1 LKKTPLQPFHPVIA
15 DWFERTFGMPTDVQV
30 RAWRTI
36 QGGRHTLIAAPT
48 GSGKTL
54 AAMLPCLDAVVREK
68 LDGPNEPD
76 SPEGK
81 PKRGVRVLYLSPLK
95 ALNNDVFYNLVSF
108 IQAIDR
114 AAAERETQW
123 PGVRCAVRT
132 GDTPSSQRAAMVK
145 RPPDVL
151 LTTPESLYIMLT
163 SESGSAMLS
172 TVRYVVVD
180 EIHDL
185 AADKRGAHLSLSL
198 ERLVELCGHPI
209 QRIGVSA
216 TQKPMWR
223 VARFL
228 GGWQPEETSPS
239 LAREAEERHAAD
251 EAESADAAVART
263 DSAELAKPSDLA
275 VHPLGYMPRPV
286 AIIQSTM
293 RKSMQVTVTMPDQ
306 SKPMTSRE
314 AVWQPMLQR
323 LFALMDGCRTVL
335 IFVNSRRL
343 CERICL
349 RLNDAAGYELSRAH
363 HGSLAKE
370 RRLEAE
376 RLLKSGE
383 LRCIVATSSLELGI
397 DVGHVDLVIQV
408 DPPFNA
414 ASGVQRIGR
423 AGHSVGDISRGAI
436 IVRHRGALAES
447 AVLSRLVAERDIE
460 PISIPR
466 NALDVVSQH
475 TVSMTA
481 GRDWT
486 VRELYE
492 LVARSDSF
500 AAFPYDRLVSMLQ
513 VLSGLYPFARPL
525 LDWNRDTNTISGR
538 RSGSIAAL
546 TGAGTIPSSSAYP
559 VHHLDSRVHL
569 GELDEEY
576 VQESRVGDVF
586 QLGTN
591 SWMIRKIDKDR
602 VYVTEAAN
610 SFSEIPFWRNEAGGR
625 TMRLGLKIGAF
636 VRELS
641 DRLKPDDMPGAAEP
655 SVLASDAEGASDPSV
670 IEWLVQDYGMDGA
683 AAETLIGYIKSQQA
697 FCGLPT
703 DRRIIVEHYKDVS
716 NQTHIIVHNWFGRR
730 LNRTWLL
737 AIERQFEQLLPY
749 KLYGNAKDNGIE
761 FVLPDW
767 DPSWLQTIW
776 HVTPGNVQ
784 ALLTEAVTGS
794 PLLAIAFR
802 HLAETSLLL
811 SRSFTRTP
819 LWQKRLRSEELL
831 REAMPYAERFPYLD
845 EAMGDCLHRFLDMD
859 GLRGVLES
867 IGEGQ
872 FEFVIRETQYPS
884 PMATQFIAEYVNMR
898 IYEGDGLDDV
908 IRMQLLNVSKEL
920 AGKVFGDDAVRGALS
935 QDVIEAERERLSD
948 EGRRL
953 TGADE
958 LLALLKSRG
967 DMGSDEIVRLGG
979 EAALAWVAELNE
991 RGAIVLVRLD
1001 DRGTAAAE
1009 ASNEKT
1015 EEEAASL
1022 IATDRP
1028 LRWICRD
1035 EQELYGRFP
1044 HDPASVSFIVGRYAE
1059 HQLSFTEPELCDRY
1073 PALSLHAAREAV
1085 DSLLAHRLIE
1095 QAPFA
1100 SGPEE
1105 RLWTGRRTAERLIRL
1120 SINEARGRTKPAHP
1134 NRWFVQ
1140 MAMRQHVLSGTQLR
1154 GEEGLR
1160 TVIGRLQGLY
1170 LPLSHWETIIFPS
1183 RMVDYRPEQLDL
1195 LCAAGDVLWLGKQD
1209 NGEKEGRIA
1218 FFLAE
1223 SKPLFAPYVASLDA
1237 KPSSRPE
1244 LLERLRAG
1252 GASFLTR
1259 LARDAGEMPSDTLDG
1274 LLTLVWEGQASND
1287 QFAPLR
1293 LHAGKK
1299 KSDWARSGSGL
1310 GRWYWTGG
1318 LSDEPAAPPD
1328 ASPASPPTE
1337 RSTAAAAAAHRP
1349 ESSAMHWVR
1358 HLLDSWGIVTKELA
1372 AQLTPF
1378 SWDALLPVLRQLE
1391 EWGTITRGKFVDGDA
1406 AMQFTTPEIAE
1417 AVRGSLPESADRSVT
1432 VLSSVDPANPYGVI
1446 AAWPD
1451 GERCAFARK
1460 AGHYLVLRG
1469 GQWLYWIENNGRRIH
1484 TIGPE
1489 AAEPDSS
1496 LPELRLAL
1504 AAILRRQRLSKL
1516 VIELWNGGAVLS
1528 TEQGGVLLG
1537 MGAERDGQ
1545 RLVFWPSTL
1554 KQGG

>member
-1 LKKTPLQPFHPVIA
+1 MKIAPLQPFHPVIA
-15 DWFERTFGMPTDVQV
+15 EWFEQTFGQPTDVQV

-36 QGGRHTLIAAPT
+36 QDGKHTLIAAPT

-68 LDGPNEPD
+68 LN
-76 SPEGK
+76 EGK
-81 PKRGVRVLYLSPLK
+81 SSGTAAGKLERGVRVLYLSPLK
-95 ALNNDVFYNLVSF
+95 ALNNDVFYNLASF
-108 IQAIDR
+108 IESIDR
-114 AAAERETQW
+114 AAAERDTHW

-132 GDTPSSQRAAMVK
+132 GDTPSSQRASMAK

-151 LTTPESLYIMLT
+151 LTTPESLYILLT
-163 SESGSAMLS
+163 SESGISMLR
-172 TVRYVVVD
+172 TVCHVVVD

-185 AADKRGAHLSLSL
+185 AADKRGSHLSLSL
-198 ERLVELCGHPI
+198 ERLVQLCGHPI

-228 GGWQPEETSPS
+228 GGWQPDSDSSTDDSQRAIDPHEVRDSSAVDTELDSV
-239 LAREAEERHAAD
+239 A
-251 EAESADAAVART
+251 SADPL
-263 DSAELAKPSDLA
+263 AEQQI
-275 VHPLGYMPRPV
+275 HPLGYMPRPV
-286 AIIQSTM
+286 AIIESTM
-293 RKSMQVTVTMPDQ
+293 RKSMQVVLTMPDQ

-323 LFALMDGCRTVL
+323 LFALMEGCRTVL

-376 RLLKSGE
+376 RMLKSGE

-414 ASGVQRIGR
+414 ASGIQRIGR

-447 AVLSRLVAERDIE
+447 AVLARLVAERDIE
-460 PISIPR
+460 PIHIPR
-466 NALDVVSQH
+466 HPLDVLSQQA
-475 TVSMTA
+475 VSMAA

-486 VRELYE
+486 VPELYE
-492 LVARSDSF
+492 LAVRSDSF
-500 AAFPYDRLVSMLQ
+500 AAFPYDRLIAMLQ

-525 LDWNRDTNTISGR
+525 LDWDRDTDTISGR
-538 RSGSIAAL
+538 RSSSIAAL

-625 TMRLGLKIGAF
+625 SVELGLTIGAF
-636 VRELS
+636 IRELA
-641 DRLKPDDMPGAAEP
+641 DRLKLNDGSAA
-655 SVLASDAEGASDPSV
+655 DTTKAEKQPADPSV
-670 IEWLVQDYGMDGA
+670 TDWLMNSYGMDGA
-683 AAETLIGYIKSQQA
+683 SAETLIGYIQSQHS

-703 DRRIIVEHYKDVS
+703 DCRIMVEHYRDVS

-767 DPSWLQTIW
+767 DPSWLQSIW
-776 HVTPGNVQ
+776 QVTPGNVQ
-784 ALLTEAVTGS
+784 SLLTDAVTGS

-831 REAMPYAERFPYLD
+831 REAMPYAERFPYLE
-845 EAMGDCLHRFLDMD
+845 EAMRECLHRYLDLD
-859 GLRGVLES
+859 GLRGILES
-867 IGEGQ
+867 IGSGQ
-872 FEFVIRETQYPS
+872 FEFVVRETQYPS

-920 AGKVFGDDAVRGALS
+920 AGKVFGDDAVRRALS
-935 QDVIEAERERLSD
+935 ENVIQAERERLLDAGS
-948 EGRRL
+948 RL
-953 TGADE
+953 NSPDD
-958 LLALLKSRG
+958 LLAMLKSRG
-967 DMGSDEIVRLGG
+967 DMGSEEIVRLGG
-979 EAALAWVAELNE
+979 EAALTWVAELSG
-991 RGAIVLVRLD
+991 RGAIVLVDLSSRES
-1001 DRGTAAAE
+1001 AAE
-1009 ASNEKT
+1009 PHRTIAADTEASD
-1015 EEEAASL
+1015 EARGGS
-1022 IATDRP
+1022 DRTI
-1028 LRWICRD
+1028 RWICRD
-1035 EQELYGRFP
+1035 EQEIYSGFP
-1044 HDPASVSFIVGRYAE
+1044 DDPASVAFIIGRFAE

-1073 PALSLHAAREAV
+1073 PVLTLQSAREAV
-1085 DSLLAHRLIE
+1085 DSLLAHQRIE

-1100 SGPEE
+1100 SGPDE
-1105 RLWTGRRTAERLIRL
+1105 RLWTGRRTAERMIRL
-1120 SINEARGRTKPAHP
+1120 SIREARDKAKPAHP

-1140 MAMRQHVLSGTQLR
+1140 MAMRQHALSGTQLR

-1160 TVIGRLQGLY
+1160 TVISRLQGLY
-1170 LPLSHWETIIFPS
+1170 LPLTHWETIIFPS

-1195 LCAAGDVLWLGKQD
+1195 LCATGDIIWLGRQD
-1209 NGEKEGRIA
+1209 NGEREGRIA

-1223 SKPLFAPYVASLDA
+1223 NKPLYAPYVSGLAG
-1237 KPSSRPE
+1237 KTSSRPE
-1244 LLERLRAG
+1244 LLAKLRAG
-1252 GASFLTR
+1252 GASFLTK
-1259 LARDAGEMPSDTLDG
+1259 LARDAGETPSDTLDS
-1274 LLTLVWEGQASND
+1274 LLALVWEGQASND

-1310 GRWYWTGG
+1310 GRWYWTGS
-1318 LSDEPAAPPD
+1318 LSEDSASTSGPGDQPKAPQ
-1328 ASPASPPTE
+1328 E
-1337 RSTAAAAAAHRP
+1337 RRTDSLSGQANP
-1349 ESSAMHWVR
+1349 MESSAMHWVR
-1358 HLLDSWGIVTKELA
+1358 HLLDSCGIVTKELA
-1372 AQLTPF
+1372 AQVTPF
-1378 SWDALLPVLRQLE
+1378 AWDQLLPVLRQLE
-1391 EWGTITRGKFVDGDA
+1391 EWGTITRGKFVDGEA
-1406 AMQFTTPEIAE
+1406 SMQFTTPEIAE
-1417 AVRGSLPESADRSVT
+1417 TIRSPVPESADRSVT
-1432 VLSSVDPANPYGVI
+1432 VLSSVDPANPYGLI
-1446 AAWPD
+1446 ADWPD
-1451 GERCAFARK
+1451 DESCSFARK

-1469 GQWLYWIENNGRRIH
+1469 GEWLYWIENNGRRIH
-1484 TIGPE
+1484 TIGRA
-1489 AAEPDSS
+1489 AAEEDSS
-1496 LPELRLAL
+1496 LFELRMSL
-1504 AAILRRQRLSKL
+1504 AAILRRQRLSKI
-1516 VIELWNGGAVLS
+1516 VVELWNGSSILS
-1528 TEQGGVLLG
+1528 TDQGGGLLG
-1537 MGAERDGQ
+1537 IGAERDGQ

-1554 KQGG
+1554 K